1 MKTLNDNNSGGKI
14 NLGIL
19 TKYKLSHSALKLL
32 IENKSKSINVTGL
45 IQSYEELSKM
55 VSTNKLDIV
64 LLNLV
69 EDEVDN
75 IDIIPKLFQISPKI
89 KIILLSPPGSIIDF
103 KKLLTMGIAGI
114 VECDQREEVLIQ
126 AIQHVA
132 EGGIWL
138 NQKLMAQLLNNDPIS
153 KENGFKQI
161 GLFANDLLT
170 KREIDVVEEIAKGF
184 SNKEIAKNLNISEAT
199 VRHHLSSVYGKLQLD
214 DRLNL
219 VIYAFREGIVDFS
232 SK

>member
-19 TKYKLSHSALKLL
+19 TKYKLSHSVLKIL
-32 IENKSKSINVTGL
+32 IESKSKSINIIGSVQTH
-45 IQSYEELSKM
+45 EEFSKM

-75 IDIIPKLFQISPKI
+75 IDFIPKLFQISPKI
-89 KIILLSPPGSIIDF
+89 KILLLSPPGSIIDF
-103 KKLLTMGIAGI
+103 KKLLAMGVAGI

-126 AIQHVA
+126 AIQQVA

-170 KREIDVVEEIAKGF
+170 NREIDVVEEIAKGF
-184 SNKEIAKNLNISEAT
+184 SNKEIAKSLNISEAT

-219 VIYAFREGIVDFS
+219 VIYAFKKGIVDFS